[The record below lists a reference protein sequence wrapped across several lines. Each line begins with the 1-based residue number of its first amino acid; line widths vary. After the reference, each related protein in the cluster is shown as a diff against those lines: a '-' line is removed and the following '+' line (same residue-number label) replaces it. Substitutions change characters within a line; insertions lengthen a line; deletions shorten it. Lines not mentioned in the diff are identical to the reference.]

1 MHPHSHLYGYQ
12 DNVPGVHVWG
22 SHVVLT
28 RLSTEQVGDL
38 GRIEAFQTSMCKC
51 ISEDLLKCQFWFSR
65 FGVEPACLKKTLP
78 GDSNALVQRLHFE
91 WQEPRDKWA
100 KQGHND
106 KETAKKNAT
115 SDLQWTQAMKTREWW
130 TKSNISQLI
139 LKDRVLD
146 GCSWKKL

>member
-1 MHPHSHLYGYQ
+1 MDIKIIHQEL
-12 DNVPGVHVWG
+12 HVWG

-65 FGVEPACLKKTLP
+65 FGVEPACLKKNLP
-78 GDSNALVQRLHFE
+78 GDSNVLVQRLHFE

-100 KQGHND
+100 KQGHKD
-106 KETAKKNAT
+106 KETAKKECNF
-115 SDLQWTQAMKTREWW
+115 
-130 TKSNISQLI
+130 KSTMNPGNENQGVA
-139 LKDRVLD
+139 DQE
-146 GCSWKKL
+146 